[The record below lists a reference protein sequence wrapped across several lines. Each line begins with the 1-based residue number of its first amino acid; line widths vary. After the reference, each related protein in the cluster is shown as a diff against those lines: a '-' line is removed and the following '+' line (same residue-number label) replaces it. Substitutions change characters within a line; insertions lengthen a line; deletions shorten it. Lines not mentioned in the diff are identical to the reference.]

1 MKTNLICFF
10 VAIFTFCTFSAKAE
24 LFNLKE
30 YNLDNGLRLIVIP
43 NHKAP
48 IVKHML
54 WYKVGAADEAIGKGG
69 SAHLLEHL
77 MFRGTKKV
85 KGQSYNRIMEENG
98 AVSNAF
104 TGQDT
109 TAYHQFLDISRL
121 ELAMFL
127 EADRM
132 QNLNIDDE
140 SFETERQI
148 VFQERKQV
156 VENNPLYRFSEELQ
170 RSFWQNHPYSRPVT
184 GTEEEI
190 LSLKKK
196 DLKVIYK
203 KYSPDNAILVISGD
217 IEPAQAYKL
226 TQKYYGK
233 ISTGEKT
240 PQKPSEPL
248 TKQQTKFTME
258 LPKLNI
264 PRFVRMYRAPSYST
278 DKQKIY
284 AYIVLEK
291 YLGDGDT
298 SLINRILVE
307 QKELATSASANYN
320 YTPEYGGSFTFVA
333 VPSKNQHLN
342 TISEEIDNILQ
353 NISHN
358 FTQQDLTKAKR
369 QLLAGLVYLR
379 DNPQKAAD
387 IVGFL
392 ARAGMTAEDI
402 ENYGNNIEAVTLKQ
416 IHQAAADLIKSSFVE
431 AVALPEGEKK

>member
-1 MKTNLICFF
+1 
-10 VAIFTFCTFSAKAE
+10 
-24 LFNLKE
+24 
-30 YNLDNGLRLIVIP
+30 
-43 NHKAP
+43 
-48 IVKHML
+48 
-54 WYKVGAADEAIGKGG
+54 
-69 SAHLLEHL
+69 
-77 MFRGTKKV
+77 
-85 KGQSYNRIMEENG
+85 
-98 AVSNAF
+98 
-104 TGQDT
+104 
-109 TAYHQFLDISRL
+109 
-121 ELAMFL
+121 
-127 EADRM
+127 M

-333 VPSKNQHLN
+333 VPSKNQHIN